1 MSQKLNELRT
11 QRGQLV
17 HDARAIIDK
26 AEAEKRGLTA
36 EEQVKCDELISKQEE
51 MRGNIER
58 EEKLVEAER
67 QAAEIELRSKDSKK
81 ETKAPSAEVRGDA
94 VRGTEEYR
102 SAFSKFLSGGTRALN
117 SDEIRAL
124 QSDSDTAGG
133 YMVSSQQF
141 VDTLIAA
148 IDNRVFLRGL
158 ATKFQVPTA
167 QSMGAPSLDNNPADA
182 DWTAEILTGDEDS
195 TMSFGKREL
204 TPHPL
209 AKRIKISKKLIRQIG
224 GAEALVRDRLAY
236 KFAVSEEQ
244 AFMTGSGANQPL
256 GVFTAS
262 ANGITT
268 ARDISTGNSSTA
280 MTLDGL
286 TRAKYSLKQDYLAN
300 SQWIFH
306 RDAILQLA
314 LIKDGNGQ
322 YIWRES
328 VRVGEPDRLLNI
340 PINMSEYAPN
350 TFTASQYVGLL
361 GDFSYYW
368 IADALNLQIQALFE
382 LYAETNQ
389 VGYIGRMETD
399 AMPVMAEA
407 FARVKLGS

>member
-1 MSQKLNELRT
+1 MSKLKAWQDE
-11 QRGQLV
+11 RGKLV
-17 HDARAIIDK
+17 TEARAIVDK
-26 AEAEKRGLTA
+26 AEVEKRSLTD
-36 EEQVKCDELISKQEE
+36 EEKGKCDELIAKQEE
-51 MRGNIER
+51 LRGNIER
-58 EEKLVEAER
+58 EQVIVEAER
-67 QAAEIELRSKDSKK
+67 QAAE
-81 ETKAPSAEVRGDA
+81 TEVRGKDA
-94 VRGTEEYR
+94 GKDDKKDETRSLSPRATEEYR
-102 SAFSKFLSGGTRALN
+102 SAFAKFLSGGTRAL
-117 SDEIRAL
+117 SESEMRAL

-133 YMVSSQQF
+133 YMVSSEQF
-141 VDTLIAA
+141 VNTLIKA
-148 IDNRVFLRGL
+148 IDNKVFVRGL
-158 ATKFQVPTA
+158 ATKFQVPSS
-167 QSMGAPSLDNNPADA
+167 QSLGAASLDNNPADA
-182 DWTAEILTGDEDS
+182 AWTAEILTGDEDS

-209 AKRIKISKKLIRQIG
+209 AKRIKISKKLLRQLG

-244 AFMTGSGANQPL
+244 AFMTGSGSNQPL

-262 ANGITT
+262 ANGISTS
-268 ARDISTGNSSTA
+268 RDVSTGNSTTA

-286 TRAKYSLKQDYLAN
+286 TRAKYSLKQDYLAG
-300 SQWIFH
+300 SQWVFH

-350 TFTASQYVGLL
+350 TFTTGLYVGLL

-368 IADALNLQIQALFE
+368 IADALNMQIQVLNE

-399 AMPVMAEA
+399 AMPVLGEA
-407 FARVKLGS
+407 FARVKLA

>member
-1 MSQKLNELRT
+1 LTE
-11 QRGQLV
+11 
-17 HDARAIIDK
+17 
-26 AEAEKRGLTA
+26 EEKG
-36 EEQVKCDELISKQEE
+36 KCDELISKQEE
-51 MRGNIER
+51 LRGNIER
-58 EEKLVEAER
+58 EQTIVEAER
-67 QAAEIELRSKDSKK
+67 QAAETEMRGKDAAKDAKK
-81 ETKAPSAEVRGDA
+81 DETRA
-94 VRGTEEYR
+94 VSPRGTEEYR
-102 SAFSKFLSGGTRALN
+102 ASFAKFLAAGEKSLT
-117 SDEIRAL
+117 EQEVRAL

-133 YMVSSQQF
+133 YMVASEQF
-141 VDTLIAA
+141 ISTLISA
-148 IDNRVFLRGL
+148 IDNKVFIRGL
-158 ATKFQVPTA
+158 ATKFNVPSA
-167 QSMGAPSLDNNPADA
+167 QSLGAASLDNNPADA
-182 DWTAEILTGDEDS
+182 DWTAEILTGSEDGA
-195 TMSFGKREL
+195 MSFGKREL

-209 AKRIKISKKLIRQIG
+209 AKLIKISRKLLRQLG

-244 AFMTGSGANQPL
+244 AFMTGSGSNQPL

-262 ANGITT
+262 TNGISTS
-268 ARDISTGNSSTA
+268 RDISTGNTTTA

-300 SQWIFH
+300 SQWVFH

-350 TFTASQYVGLL
+350 TFTSQLYVGIL

-368 IADALNLQIQALFE
+368 IADALNMQIQALFE
-382 LYAETNQ
+382 LYAATNQ

-399 AMPVMAEA
+399 AMPVLGEA
-407 FARVKLGS
+407 FARVKLA

>member
-11 QRGQLV
+11 ERGKLV
-17 HDARAIIDK
+17 HEARAIIDK
-26 AEAEKRGLTA
+26 AEAEKRGLSV
-36 EEQVKCDELISKQEE
+36 EEQGKCDELISKQEE
-51 MRGNIER
+51 LRGNIER
-58 EEKLVEAER
+58 EEKLAEAER
-67 QAAEIELRSKDSKK
+67 QAAEIELRTKDKSK
-81 ETKAPSAEVRGDA
+81 ETKAPEDESRG
-94 VRGTEEYR
+94 VSPRGTEEYR
-102 SAFSKFLSGGTRALN
+102 SAFAKFLSGGTRAL
-117 SDEIRAL
+117 SEGELRAL

-133 YMVSSQQF
+133 YMVSSEQF
-141 VDTLIAA
+141 VNTLIKA
-148 IDNRVFLRGL
+148 IDNKVFVRGL

-167 QSMGAPSLDNNPADA
+167 QSLGAASLENNPADA
-182 DWTAEILTGDEDS
+182 AWTAEILTGDEDS

-209 AKRIKISKKLIRQIG
+209 AKRIKISKKLLRQLG

-244 AFMTGSGANQPL
+244 AFMTGSGSNQPL

-262 ANGITT
+262 ANGISTS
-268 ARDISTGNSSTA
+268 RDVSTGNSTTA

-286 TRAKYSLKQDYLAN
+286 TRAKYSLKQDYLAG
-300 SQWIFH
+300 SQWVFH

-314 LIKDGNGQ
+314 LIKDGNGN

-340 PINMSEYAPN
+340 PTNMSEYAPN
-350 TFTASQYVGLL
+350 TFTTGLYVGLL

-368 IADALNLQIQALFE
+368 VADALNMQIQVLNE

-389 VGYIGRMETD
+389 VGYIGRMEVD
-399 AMPVMAEA
+399 AMPVLGEA
-407 FARVKLGS
+407 FARVKLA

>member
-1 MSQKLNELRT
+1 MTQKLNELRT
-11 QRGQLV
+11 ERGKLV
-17 HDARAIIDK
+17 HEARAIIDK
-26 AEAEKRGLTA
+26 AEAEKRGLSV
-36 EEQVKCDELISKQEE
+36 EEQGKCDELISKQEE
-51 MRGNIER
+51 LRGNIER
-58 EEKLVEAER
+58 EEKLAEAER
-67 QAAEIELRSKDSKK
+67 QAAEIELRTKDKSK
-81 ETKAPSAEVRGDA
+81 ETKAPEDESRGVSPRA
-94 VRGTEEYR
+94 TEEYR
-102 SAFSKFLSGGTRALN
+102 SAFAKFLAGGTRAL
-117 SDEIRAL
+117 SEGELRAL

-133 YMVSSQQF
+133 YMVSSEQF
-141 VDTLIAA
+141 VNTLIKA
-148 IDNRVFLRGL
+148 IDNKVFVRGL

-167 QSMGAPSLDNNPADA
+167 QSLGAASLENNPADA
-182 DWTAEILTGDEDS
+182 AWTAEILTGDEDS

-209 AKRIKISKKLIRQIG
+209 AKRIKISKKLLRQLG

-244 AFMTGSGANQPL
+244 AFMTGSGSNQPL

-262 ANGITT
+262 SNGISTS
-268 ARDISTGNSSTA
+268 RDVSTGNSTTA

-286 TRAKYSLKQDYLAN
+286 TRAKYSLKQDYLAG
-300 SQWIFH
+300 SQWVFH

-314 LIKDGNGQ
+314 LIKDGNGN

-350 TFTASQYVGLL
+350 TFTTGLYVGLL

-368 IADALNLQIQALFE
+368 VADALNMQIQVLNE

-389 VGYIGRMETD
+389 VGYIGRMEVD
-399 AMPVMAEA
+399 AMPVLGEA
-407 FARVKLGS
+407 FARVKLA